1 MLSCTDVNRRVVPPM
16 LGTRR
21 SQMISLIIVSF
32 VFRKLKISGAYCQ
45 VQNTYIEPLG
55 LSFGI
60 ASSSHSR
67 VHSRNASPERLS
79 ESLP

>member
-1 MLSCTDVNRRVVPPM
+1 MLSCTDVKRRVVPPM

-21 SQMISLIIVSF
+21 SQMISLTIVSF
-32 VFRKLKISGAYCQ
+32 VFKKLKISGAYCH
-45 VQNTYIEPLG
+45 VQNTYIEPLD

-60 ASSSHSR
+60 ARSSHSR
-67 VHSRNASPERLS
+67 VHARCSSPERLS

>member
-1 MLSCTDVNRRVVPPM
+1 MLSCTDVKRRVVPPM

-21 SQMISLIIVSF
+21 SQMISLTIVSF
-32 VFRKLKISGAYCQ
+32 VFRKLKISGAYCH
-45 VQNTYIEPLG
+45 VQKMYIDPLG
-55 LSFGI
+55 FSFGI

-67 VHSRNASPERLS
+67 VHARKSSPERLS